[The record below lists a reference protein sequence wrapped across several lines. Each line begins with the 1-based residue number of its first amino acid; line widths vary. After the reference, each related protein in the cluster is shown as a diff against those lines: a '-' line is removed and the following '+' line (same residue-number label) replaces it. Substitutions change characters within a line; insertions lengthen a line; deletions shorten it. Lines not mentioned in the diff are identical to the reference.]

1 MWQEISQNL
10 CKNVSDTF
18 LLEYMHKFCGGNPH
32 CSGSKG
38 NYEIANFIER
48 SWKEWGWPI
57 VDRQEFYVTLPLG
70 PPENGPWNEVL
81 LTNSDGTE
89 VIHRAQ
95 NSVTVP
101 PKSEIC
107 SQNVTVDNSYSNQL
121 PVYQAYSCSG
131 ESFGYFV
138 FVNYARRKDLL
149 LFDKL
154 QGRKKG
160 EPSHICNKNVIVIA
174 RLGNGT
180 RQSKLKNLME
190 HCTCGQNNTSLPD
203 HHPGALILY
212 PDPQDFAVNGL
223 VYPHGKGLPG
233 DAPVFGHMNMKY
245 AGGGDPTCTGF
256 PSLPHIYRTDT
267 LVQGDAL
274 TQIPVQPIGYDDA
287 KIFLSSLEGP
297 TIPNDWDTR
306 LATHLGPSTKTCL
319 KVVVHNQVSKKPVK
333 LCNVVGI
340 MPGEMTPTST
350 ESDQYVIMGNHHD
363 AWVQGACDPG
373 SGMVILQ
380 EIARILGEAYR
391 NGFKPRRTIIL
402 GSWDGE
408 EFSVL
413 GSTHFVHKSE
423 YELLSRCVVYIN
435 SDCPIKGHKT
445 FSART
450 DSLLIDSLINAAKLV
465 PVDPPVNM
473 QSFYDEWLNNKMS
486 DRNEPIITSLGGGSD
501 HIPFAYRLGIP
512 STYPE
517 FLPDDGLYNTPVYH
531 TAYDII
537 DVVER
542 FTDPASPFTGH
553 FPRHRLIARLILTLI
568 IQFACAPRLPLSIL
582 RCSQCLLD
590 DWLKFMELVT
600 HQIPNISEY
609 DVNLDWVLEEIQKF
623 KKSSQDF
630 EDFANTMEKNCTSF
644 PSYLNRIL
652 VGVSKHFVAAGQCE
666 KSSLKNV
673 IQGTTGYKSLYFPH
687 VKSSFKNLKIL
698 YDKCKTKTSNST
710 ELQDFKLE
718 LSNVLNCLQQLTN
731 WLRNSWIGLTNSSVV
746 L

>member
-1 MWQEISQNL
+1 M
-10 CKNVSDTF
+10 
-18 LLEYMHKFCGGNPH
+18 
-32 CSGSKG
+32 
-38 NYEIANFIER
+38 
-48 SWKEWGWPI
+48 
-57 VDRQEFYVTLPLG
+57 
-70 PPENGPWNEVL
+70 
-81 LTNSDGTE
+81 
-89 VIHRAQ
+89 
-95 NSVTVP
+95 
-101 PKSEIC
+101 
-107 SQNVTVDNSYSNQL
+107 
-121 PVYQAYSCSG
+121 
-131 ESFGYFV
+131 
-138 FVNYARRKDLL
+138 
-149 LFDKL
+149 
-154 QGRKKG
+154 
-160 EPSHICNKNVIVIA
+160 
-174 RLGNGT
+174 
-180 RQSKLKNLME
+180 
-190 HCTCGQNNTSLPD
+190 
-203 HHPGALILY
+203 
-212 PDPQDFAVNGL
+212 
-223 VYPHGKGLPG
+223 
-233 DAPVFGHMNMKY
+233 
-245 AGGGDPTCTGF
+245 
-256 PSLPHIYRTDT
+256 
-267 LVQGDAL
+267 
-274 TQIPVQPIGYDDA
+274 
-287 KIFLSSLEGP
+287 
-297 TIPNDWDTR
+297 
-306 LATHLGPSTKTCL
+306 
-319 KVVVHNQVSKKPVK
+319 
-333 LCNVVGI
+333 
-340 MPGEMTPTST
+340 
-350 ESDQYVIMGNHHD
+350 
-363 AWVQGACDPG
+363 
-373 SGMVILQ
+373 
-380 EIARILGEAYR
+380 
-391 NGFKPRRTIIL
+391 
-402 GSWDGE
+402 
-408 EFSVL
+408 

>member
-18 LLEYMHKFCGGNPH
+18 LLEYMHKLCGGNPH

-101 PKSEIC
+101 SKSEIC
-107 SQNVTVDNSYSNQL
+107 SPNVTVDNSCSNQL

-154 QGRKKG
+154 QGRKKC
-160 EPSHICNKNVIVIA
+160 EPSHICNRNVIVIA

-223 VYPHGKGLPG
+223 VYPSGKGLPG

-319 KVVVHNQVSKKPVK
+319 KVVVHNQVSKNPVK

-435 SDCPIKGHKT
+435 SDCPVKGHKT

-465 PVDPPVNM
+465 PVDPPINM
-473 QSFYDEWLNNKMS
+473 QSFYDEWLNNKIS
-486 DRNEPIITSLGGGSD
+486 DRNEPVITSLGGGSD

-517 FLPDDGLYNTPVYH
+517 FLPDDGLYNAPVYH

-630 EDFANTMEKNCTSF
+630 EDFANTMERNCT
-644 PSYLNRIL
+644 RI
-652 VGVSKHFVAAGQCE
+652 GPKHIC
-666 KSSLKNV
+666 
-673 IQGTTGYKSLYFPH
+673 
-687 VKSSFKNLKIL
+687 
-698 YDKCKTKTSNST
+698 
-710 ELQDFKLE
+710 
-718 LSNVLNCLQQLTN
+718 
-731 WLRNSWIGLTNSSVV
+731 
-746 L
+746 